1 MSVLVIPSIL
11 SRNNS
16 LIRFKEFIIRPIAS
30 NDNAQIAEVIR
41 SVLVEHN
48 AARQGTVYSDP
59 TTDFLSDVFKEQGSG
74 YYVVEFNG
82 RIVGGCGFFPTK
94 GLPDGFVE
102 LVKLYVLKEYRG
114 HGLGK
119 FLIELCSSE
128 ATKVGYKN
136 LYLETMPELGKAIRL
151 YEQSGFEML
160 ERSLGESGHFSCTI
174 WANKSLKS

>member
-1 MSVLVIPSIL
+1 
-11 SRNNS
+11 

-82 RIVGGCGFFPTK
+82 RIVGGCGLFPTS

-102 LVKLYVLKEYRG
+102 LVKLYVLQDYRG
-114 HGLGK
+114 YGLGN

-128 ATKVGYKN
+128 A
-136 LYLETMPELGKAIRL
+136 TMPELGKAIRL
-151 YEQSGFEML
+151 YERSGFEIL
-160 ERSLGESGHFSCTI
+160 ESSLGDSGHFSCTI
-174 WANKSLKS
+174 WAQKPLKS

>member
-1 MSVLVIPSIL
+1 
-11 SRNNS
+11 
-16 LIRFKEFIIRPIAS
+16 LIHFKDFIIRPIAS

-59 TTDFLSDVFKEQGSG
+59 STDFLSDVFKEQGSG

-82 RIVGGCGFFPTK
+82 RIVGGCGFFPTS

-102 LVKLYVLKEYRG
+102 LVKLYVLQDYRG
-114 HGLGK
+114 YGLGK

-128 ATKVGYKN
+128 AIKVAYKN
-136 LYLETMPELGKAIRL
+136 LYLETMPELGKAIQL
-151 YEQSGFEML
+151 YERTGFKML
-160 ERSLGESGHFSCTI
+160 NSSLGDSGHFSCTI
-174 WANKSLKS
+174 WAQKSLKS

>member
-1 MSVLVIPSIL
+1 MIH
-11 SRNNS
+11 
-16 LIRFKEFIIRPIAS
+16 FKDFIIRPIAS

-59 TTDFLSDVFKEQGSG
+59 STDFLSDVFKEQGSG

-82 RIVGGCGFFPTK
+82 RIVGGCGFFPTS

-102 LVKLYVLKEYRG
+102 LVKLYVLQDYRG
-114 HGLGK
+114 YGLGN

-128 ATKVGYKN
+128 ATNFGYKN

-151 YEQSGFEML
+151 YERSGFEIL
-160 ERSLGESGHFSCTI
+160 ESSLGDSGHFSCTI
-174 WANKSLKS
+174 WAQKPLKR